1 MRIPLRTLW
10 HGAVKL
16 LLLCPILIIS
26 AWESMLSA
34 YGEPVN
40 TLDVV
45 GFWPHMIYIS
55 CSRMTMVAIPLL
67 GGGAALLVMYLRAR
81 SLHRIVL
88 LYLLLY
94 LWLSLLPWVM
104 HVCFWTIYYF
114 RN

>member
-1 MRIPLRTLW
+1 MLIPLRTLW
-10 HGAVKL
+10 HGAMKL
-16 LLLCPILIIS
+16 LLLCPVFIVA
-26 AWESMLSA
+26 AWQYVRSA

-67 GGGAALLVMYLRAR
+67 GGGAALLLMYLRAR
-81 SLHRIVL
+81 SLRRIVL
-88 LYLLLY
+88 LFLLLY
-94 LWLSLLPWVM
+94 LWLYLLPWVM
-104 HVCFWTIYYF
+104 HACFIIFYF